1 MAHNSRDFAR
11 IGRNQPPMRPIMQ
24 LIFLSALA
32 LLVAAVAPA
41 QKDSSPSAAPQ
52 ASLPHDQHSGITVSA
67 EPITDASRAKREFGK
82 ADPIPAGLLP
92 VEVWLR
98 NDTNDPVQIGLDT
111 IQLEIHYQ
119 NGRMDGVDS
128 LTPKQAAGAIAHPN
142 GPAAPRERRF
152 PIGMAPVGDKKA
164 DKLLEILRPLALNSD
179 IVPPMGSIHGYL
191 FFDLQ
196 HDMSVVSQSSL
207 YIPDA
212 VVIPSKKP
220 LIFFEVSFATP

>member
-1 MAHNSRDFAR
+1 
-11 IGRNQPPMRPIMQ
+11 MRPMLQ
-24 LIFLSALA
+24 LLFLSALA
-32 LLVAAVAPA
+32 LLLCAASPA
-41 QKDSSPSAAPQ
+41 QMNSSPSAAEQ

-67 EPITDASRAKREFGK
+67 EPITDASRAKHIFGK
-82 ADPIPAGLLP
+82 ANPIPSGVLP

-98 NDTNDPVQIGLDT
+98 NDTSEPVQIGLDT

-119 NGRMDGVDS
+119 SGRMDGVDS
-128 LTPKQAAGAIAHPN
+128 LTPKQAASAIAHPN

-152 PIGMAPVGDKKA
+152 PIGVGYVGDKKT
-164 DKLLEILRPLALNSD
+164 DRFLDILRPLALSSD

-196 HDMSVVSQSSL
+196 HDMSLVSQSSL

-212 VVIPSKKP
+212 VVIPSKKA